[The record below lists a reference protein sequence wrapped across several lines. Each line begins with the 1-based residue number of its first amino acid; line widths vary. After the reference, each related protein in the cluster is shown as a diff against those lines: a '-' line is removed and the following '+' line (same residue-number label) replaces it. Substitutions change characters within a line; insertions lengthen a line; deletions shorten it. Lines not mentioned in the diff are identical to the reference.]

1 MTFIRTALAPALV
14 VISLAAPAAADKL
27 SLDQL
32 SQYLNT
38 LGTVSADF
46 VQTNDDGSRSNG
58 VLTIKRP
65 GRMRLEYTTSKDLVL
80 TSGGQVGVFDAGSN
94 EPPQRFPLSKTPLN
108 VILKNNVNLSQARMV
123 VSHTEENGDT
133 VVRAQ
138 DPAHP
143 EYGSIDLIFSDTP
156 VLKAWVVHDDTGGST
171 TVQLTRMRL
180 GGNVPDAQFNIM
192 AEADKRGTPVD

>member
-1 MTFIRTALAPALV
+1 MTLFRIALAPALFV
-14 VISLAAPAAADKL
+14 LSLAVPAAAEKL

-32 SQYLNT
+32 SNYLNT
-38 LGTVSADF
+38 LGTVTADF
-46 VQTNDDGSRSNG
+46 VQTNDDGSRSKG

-65 GRMRLEYTTSKDLVL
+65 GRMRLEYAGSKDLVL

-108 VILKNNVNLSQARMV
+108 LILKNNVNLSQARMV
-123 VSHTEENGDT
+123 VSHTEQNGDT
-133 VVRAQ
+133 IVRAQ

-171 TVQLTRMRL
+171 TVQLTKMRL
-180 GGNVPDAQFNIM
+180 GGKVSDGQFNIH
-192 AEADKRGTPVD
+192 AEANRRGTPLD

>member
-1 MTFIRTALAPALV
+1 MTLFRIALAPALFV
-14 VISLAAPAAADKL
+14 LSLAAPAAAEKL

-32 SQYLNT
+32 SNYLNT
-38 LGTVSADF
+38 LGTVTADF
-46 VQTNDDGSRSNG
+46 VQTNDDGSRSKG

-65 GRMRLEYTTSKDLVL
+65 GRMRLEYETSKDLVL

-108 VILKNNVNLSQARMV
+108 LILKNNVNLSQARMV
-123 VSHTEENGDT
+123 VSHTEQNGDT
-133 VVRAQ
+133 IVRAQ

-171 TVQLTRMRL
+171 TVQLTKMRL
-180 GGNVPDAQFNIM
+180 GGKVSDGQFNIH
-192 AEADKRGTPVD
+192 AEANRRGTPLD

>member
-1 MTFIRTALAPALV
+1 
-14 VISLAAPAAADKL
+14 
-27 SLDQL
+27 
-32 SQYLNT
+32 
-38 LGTVSADF
+38 
-46 VQTNDDGSRSNG
+46 
-58 VLTIKRP
+58 
-65 GRMRLEYTTSKDLVL
+65 MRLEYTTSKDLVL

>member
-1 MTFIRTALAPALV
+1 MIFTRIALAPALCLFALV
-14 VISLAAPAAADKL
+14 APAAAEKL
-27 SLDQL
+27 SLAQL

-46 VQTNDDGSRSNG
+46 VQTNDDGSKSNG

-65 GRMRLEYTTSKDLVL
+65 GRMRLEYAASNDLVL
-80 TSGGQVGVFDAGSN
+80 TAGGQVAVFDAGSN
-94 EPPQRFPLSKTPLN
+94 EPPMRFPLSKTPLN
-108 VILKNNVNLSQARMV
+108 VILKNNVNLDQARMV

-138 DPAHP
+138 DPSHP

-156 VLKAWVVHDDTGGST
+156 ILKAWIVHDDTGGST
-171 TVQLTRMRL
+171 TIRLTKMRL
-180 GGNVPDAQFNIM
+180 GGAVSDAKFNIG
-192 AEADKRGTPVD
+192 AEANRRGTPLE